1 MSPYGA
7 DSEVWRD
14 VRGLGEELEVGGG
27 DFDGGGQEAGEL
39 DEETAFFAAA
49 DA

>member
-1 MSPYGA
+1 MLVA
-7 DSEVWRD
+7 
-14 VRGLGEELEVGGG
+14 GLGEELEVGGG

-39 DEETAFFAAA
+39 DEETTLFAAT

>member
-1 MSPYGA
+1 MQGKIELSK
-7 DSEVWRD
+7 
-14 VRGLGEELEVGGG
+14 VRILGLGEELEVGGG

-39 DEETAFFAAA
+39 DEETALFAAA